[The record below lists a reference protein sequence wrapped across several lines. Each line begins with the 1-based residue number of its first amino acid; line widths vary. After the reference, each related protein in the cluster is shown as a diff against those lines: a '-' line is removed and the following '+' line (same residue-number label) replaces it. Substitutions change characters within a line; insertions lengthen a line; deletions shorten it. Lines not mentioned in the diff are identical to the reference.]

1 MQKFNYH
8 QHTYRCRH
16 ADIDMKDED
25 YVKEYIKMGF
35 EKIAFT
41 DHCPWGKEIETR
53 TNARMLFCE
62 KEEYL
67 DSVKRL
73 KEKYADKIEIESG
86 FEVEY
91 LPGKE
96 KYLLELKEE
105 TDKIVLGQH
114 MVYDDNNKIKYTH
127 SGKMYT
133 DTELMRYAEYIVKGM
148 EFNIPEI
155 IAHPDL
161 FMYVREGFG
170 ELEAKISNMIC
181 KAAEKY
187 NVVLELNL
195 HDIFKKVYKKD
206 TKANKLL
213 IEEKRERL
221 KDVRYPCKE
230 FWKIAT
236 NYNIKVV
243 LGLDIH
249 CGGEIPLMNEFV
261 QYANEIL
268 GDELISKLNFI
279 ENYDF

>member
-16 ADIDMKDED
+16 ADIDMEDED
-25 YVKEYIKMGF
+25 YVKEYIEAGF

-53 TNARMLFCE
+53 TNARMLLSE

-67 DSVKRL
+67 DSIKNL
-73 KEKYADKIEIESG
+73 KEKYADKIKIESG

-96 KYLLELKEE
+96 KYLLGLKQE

-114 MVYDDNNKIKYTH
+114 FVYDDNNKIKFTH
-127 SGKMYT
+127 GGGKYT
-133 DTELMRYAEYIVKGM
+133 DTELIKYAEYIIKGM
-148 EFNIPEI
+148 EFNIPDI

-161 FMYVREGFG
+161 FMYVRDEFG
-170 ELEAKISNMIC
+170 ELEAEISNMIC

-195 HDIFKKVYKKD
+195 HDIFKKVYLKNVKEKNLSMD
-206 TKANKLL
+206 K
-213 IEEKRERL
+213 KRERL
-221 KDVRYPCKE
+221 KDVQYPCKD
-230 FWKIAT
+230 FWNIVA

-243 LGLDIH
+243 YGMDIH
-249 CGGEIPLMNEFV
+249 QRGEILLFNELV
-261 QYANEIL
+261 QFANEIL
-268 GDELISKLNFI
+268 GDEILSKLNFI
-279 ENYDF
+279 Q